1 MTGNPG
7 EHVIKEFHTGAI
19 RWLILPDTV
28 IQREI
33 RIILQLLRN
42 DFTRIRVLL
51 FLPEQTL
58 ILIKLRRQVVRM
70 QGIMGKFLDLVVEC
84 LDLQALFLDL
94 HLDVLGVDEHD
105 LVEDAY

>member
-1 MTGNPG
+1 
-7 EHVIKEFHTGAI
+7 
-19 RWLILPDTV
+19 
-28 IQREI
+28 
-33 RIILQLLRN
+33 
-42 DFTRIRVLL
+42 
-51 FLPEQTL
+51 
-58 ILIKLRRQVVRM
+58 M